1 MQIKTA
7 VFAMLVVGVGCSQAQ
22 KDLHNQL
29 WQRTPQSPGPQR
41 IGLVPEP
48 SRRFQDLDSSVAT
61 RLKPYAAC
69 WASTRRLRAVS
80 SAMSNGLSS
89 TATAPAFSARR

>member
-1 MQIKTA
+1 MHIKTA
-7 VFAMLVVGVGCSQAQ
+7 VFAMLFVGVGCSQAQ

-48 SRRFQDLDSSVAT
+48 SRRFQDLDSSIGTVPT
-61 RLKPYAAC
+61 TP
-69 WASTRRLRAVS
+69 RA
-80 SAMSNGLSS
+80 GR
-89 TATAPAFSARR
+89 ARGGSGP